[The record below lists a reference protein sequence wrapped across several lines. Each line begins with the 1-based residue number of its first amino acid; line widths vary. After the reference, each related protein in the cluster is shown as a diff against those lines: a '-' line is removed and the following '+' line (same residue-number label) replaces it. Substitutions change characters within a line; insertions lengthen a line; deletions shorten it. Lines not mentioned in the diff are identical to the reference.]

1 MAEIKI
7 SRPSKDELDE
17 LGIDK
22 WSSWECDPSEFDW
35 QYPDRETAYI
45 FKGKVMVSTNDGS
58 KVEIRPGDL
67 AVFPK
72 GLKCHWQ
79 VLERIEKVY
88 KMGK

>member
-1 MAEIKI
+1 MSEII
-7 SRPSKDELDE
+7 ITRPSKDELDK

-35 QYPDRETAYI
+35 QYTNRETAYV
-45 FKGKVMVSTNDGS
+45 FKGKVVVTTDDG
-58 KVEIRPGDL
+58 KKAEIGAGDL
-67 AVFPK
+67 VVFPK

-88 KMGK
+88 KMGN

>member
-1 MAEIKI
+1 MSEII
-7 SRPSKDELDE
+7 ITRPSKDELDK

-35 QYPDRETAYI
+35 QYPDRETAYV
-45 FKGKVMVSTNDGS
+45 FNGKVVVTSNGN
-58 KVEIRPGDL
+58 KVEINAGDL
-67 AVFPK
+67 VVFPK

-79 VLERIEKVY
+79 VIERIEKVY